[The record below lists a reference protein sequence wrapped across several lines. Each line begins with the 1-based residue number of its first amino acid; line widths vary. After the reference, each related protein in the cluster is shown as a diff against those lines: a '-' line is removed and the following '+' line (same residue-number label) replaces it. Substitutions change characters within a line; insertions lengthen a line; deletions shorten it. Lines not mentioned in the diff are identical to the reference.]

1 LPCPKVRRE
10 NLKKKRKVALHTS
23 FPDVLVLDGQGA
35 LVFDGSLQDLRFP
48 EKLIMGK
55 SMEFF
60 RDPEPCFIHRSA
72 VVSRLVAELDLLL
85 GEQSELSVEVLEKSC
100 PGYLGE
106 YAGARL
112 IRLKGENT

>member
-1 LPCPKVRRE
+1 LPEFGKE
-10 NLKKKRKVALHTS
+10 SLKGNRKAALHTS
-23 FPDVLVLDGQGA
+23 FPNVLVLDGQGVP
-35 LVFDGSLQDLRFP
+35 VFDGSLRDLRFP
-48 EKLIMGK
+48 EKLIAGK

-72 VVSRLVAELDLLL
+72 VVSRLVAEIDLLL
-85 GEQSELSVEVLEKSC
+85 GEQPELSIEALEKSC